1 MRMSELSRESGVPT
15 ATIKY
20 YLREGLLPR
29 GHPTA
34 ATQAEYSDAHVRR
47 LRLIRSLVDIAGL
60 PLTDVRAVCA
70 AVDNRAP
77 IHQALGRVQHAVMR
91 RHAGDAELEPEATV
105 VTDLVGRRGWLVY
118 PDTPARRAASRAV
131 GALESAGWPVTDEDL
146 STLADGLERI
156 AARELAQLATALG
169 EDGDKQNL
177 IERAAATMTLGERL
191 LVAIYRLAQEDASAR
206 AFGVH

>member
-1 MRMSELSRESGVPT
+1 MRMNELSRASGVPT
-15 ATIKY
+15 ATIKF

-29 GHPTA
+29 GHATA
-34 ATQAEYSDAHVRR
+34 ATQANYADAHLRR

-70 AVDNRAP
+70 AVDDRAP
-77 IHQALGRVQHAVMR
+77 IHQALGTVQQAVMR
-91 RHAGDAELEPEATV
+91 RHAGEAEHEPEAAV

-131 GALESAGWPVTDEDL
+131 VALEASGWLVTDDDL

-156 AARELAQLATALG
+156 AARELAQLATTVG
-169 EDGDKQNL
+169 SNGDKQDV
-177 IERAAATMTLGERL
+177 IERAAAVMTLGERL
-191 LVAIYRLAQEDASAR
+191 LVAVYRLAQEDASAR
-206 AFGVH
+206 AFGAH